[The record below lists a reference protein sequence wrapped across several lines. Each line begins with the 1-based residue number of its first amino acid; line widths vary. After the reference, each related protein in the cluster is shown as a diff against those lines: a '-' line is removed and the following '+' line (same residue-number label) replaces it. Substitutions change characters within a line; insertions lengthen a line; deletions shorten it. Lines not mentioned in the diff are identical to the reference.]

1 MMTMHFSSFFV
12 IFGANHI
19 KNSAKIQTEHIRQ
32 REQRLRA
39 DAGHGGGHHRRKPQN
54 QIWNQRRIPHAHAHN
69 IDGHIYVHSH
79 PFSGTSNNPGHSHT
93 PQQFQLIAHLSLLVM
108 MVATLVAFA
117 LRLLGVSFIFKTQKP
132 AVRQDAPIRIYG
144 LRAPPVC

>member
-1 MMTMHFSSFFV
+1 MRFVFRILHPQFVCISYDDNAFFIFFRYLWSQSYIVRKYKRNIGAVLLLVLFAWYWSSVTLF
-12 IFGANHI
+12 
-19 KNSAKIQTEHIRQ
+19 
-32 REQRLRA
+32 
-39 DAGHGGGHHRRKPQN
+39 P
-54 QIWNQRRIPHAHAHN
+54 HAHN

>member
-1 MMTMHFSSFFV
+1 MRYCYWYSFAWYWSSVTLF
-12 IFGANHI
+12 
-19 KNSAKIQTEHIRQ
+19 
-32 REQRLRA
+32 
-39 DAGHGGGHHRRKPQN
+39 P
-54 QIWNQRRIPHAHAHN
+54 HAHN

-132 AVRQDAPIRIYG
+132 AVLAGRSDSGFTGCVHLPSADTHSILERDGLLPAPVAMYMYQ
-144 LRAPPVC
+144 

>member
-19 KNSAKIQTEHIRQ
+19 KNSAKIQTEHRCGIATGT
-32 REQRLRA
+32 LRMV
-39 DAGHGGGHHRRKPQN
+39 RSSVTLFP
-54 QIWNQRRIPHAHAHN
+54 HAHN

>member
-1 MMTMHFSSFFV
+1 MLLVLFAWYWSSVTLF
-12 IFGANHI
+12 
-19 KNSAKIQTEHIRQ
+19 
-32 REQRLRA
+32 
-39 DAGHGGGHHRRKPQN
+39 P
-54 QIWNQRRIPHAHAHN
+54 HAHN

-93 PQQFQLIAHLSLLVM
+93 RLWAPVRVKNCTAKAAVQFFSM
-108 MVATLVAFA
+108 T
-117 LRLLGVSFIFKTQKP
+117 RLLGVSFIFKTQKP

>member
-1 MMTMHFSSFFV
+1 MRKYKRNIGAVLLLVLFAWYWSSVTLF
-12 IFGANHI
+12 
-19 KNSAKIQTEHIRQ
+19 
-32 REQRLRA
+32 
-39 DAGHGGGHHRRKPQN
+39 P
-54 QIWNQRRIPHAHAHN
+54 HAHN

-144 LRAPPVC
+144 LRAPPTADTHSILNGTGLLPAPVAMYMYQ

>member
-1 MMTMHFSSFFV
+1 MLLVLFAWYWSSVTLF
-12 IFGANHI
+12 
-19 KNSAKIQTEHIRQ
+19 
-32 REQRLRA
+32 
-39 DAGHGGGHHRRKPQN
+39 P
-54 QIWNQRRIPHAHAHN
+54 HAHN

-117 LRLLGVSFIFKTQKP
+117 LRLLGVSFIFKTQNRPSGRTLRSGFTGCVHLPSADTHSILNGTGLLP
-132 AVRQDAPIRIYG
+132 A
-144 LRAPPVC
+144 PVAMYMYQ

>member
-1 MMTMHFSSFFV
+1 MLLVLFAWYWSSVTLF
-12 IFGANHI
+12 
-19 KNSAKIQTEHIRQ
+19 
-32 REQRLRA
+32 
-39 DAGHGGGHHRRKPQN
+39 P
-54 QIWNQRRIPHAHAHN
+54 HAHN

-79 PFSGTSNNPGHSHT
+79 PFSGTSK
-93 PQQFQLIAHLSLLVM
+93 QFQLIAHLSLLVM

>member
-1 MMTMHFSSFFV
+1 MLLVLFAWYWSSVTLF
-12 IFGANHI
+12 
-19 KNSAKIQTEHIRQ
+19 
-32 REQRLRA
+32 
-39 DAGHGGGHHRRKPQN
+39 P
-54 QIWNQRRIPHAHAHN
+54 HAHN

-132 AVRQDAPIRIYG
+132 AGRTLRSGFTGCVHLPSADTHSILNGTGLLPAPVAMYMYQ
-144 LRAPPVC
+144 

>member
-1 MMTMHFSSFFV
+1 MRKYKRNIGAVLLLVLFAWYWSSVTLF
-12 IFGANHI
+12 
-19 KNSAKIQTEHIRQ
+19 
-32 REQRLRA
+32 
-39 DAGHGGGHHRRKPQN
+39 P
-54 QIWNQRRIPHAHAHN
+54 HAHN

-117 LRLLGVSFIFKTQKP
+117 LRLLGVSFFQNAKTGRP
-132 AVRQDAPIRIYG
+132 AGRSDPD
-144 LRAPPVC
+144 LRAACTSRLLIHIPFWNGTGLLPAPVAMYMYQ

>member
-1 MMTMHFSSFFV
+1 MRKYKRNIGAVLLLVLFAWYWSSVTLF
-12 IFGANHI
+12 
-19 KNSAKIQTEHIRQ
+19 
-32 REQRLRA
+32 
-39 DAGHGGGHHRRKPQN
+39 P
-54 QIWNQRRIPHAHAHN
+54 HAHN

-93 PQQFQLIAHLSLLVM
+93 QFQLIAHLSLLVM

>member
-1 MMTMHFSSFFV
+1 VRKYKRNIGAVLLLVLFAWYWSSVTLF
-12 IFGANHI
+12 
-19 KNSAKIQTEHIRQ
+19 
-32 REQRLRA
+32 
-39 DAGHGGGHHRRKPQN
+39 P
-54 QIWNQRRIPHAHAHN
+54 HAHN

-132 AVRQDAPIRIYG
+132 AVRQDAPIRIYR

>member
-1 MMTMHFSSFFV
+1 VRKYKRNIGADRKSTRLNSS
-12 IFGANHI
+12 
-19 KNSAKIQTEHIRQ
+19 
-32 REQRLRA
+32 
-39 DAGHGGGHHRRKPQN
+39 HHLFPVDVGIRRK
-54 QIWNQRRIPHAHAHN
+54 
-69 IDGHIYVHSH
+69 GHIYVHSH

>member
-1 MMTMHFSSFFV
+1 MRKYKRNIGAVLLLVLFAWYWSSVTLF
-12 IFGANHI
+12 
-19 KNSAKIQTEHIRQ
+19 
-32 REQRLRA
+32 
-39 DAGHGGGHHRRKPQN
+39 P
-54 QIWNQRRIPHAHAHN
+54 HAHN

-144 LRAPPVC
+144 LRAHSILNGTGLLPAPVAMYMYQ

>member
-1 MMTMHFSSFFV
+1 MLLVLFAWYWSSV
-12 IFGANHI
+12 
-19 KNSAKIQTEHIRQ
+19 T
-32 REQRLRA
+32 
-39 DAGHGGGHHRRKPQN
+39 
-54 QIWNQRRIPHAHAHN
+54 
-69 IDGHIYVHSH
+69 HIYVHSH

>member
-1 MMTMHFSSFFV
+1 MRKYKRNIGAVLLLVLFAWYWSSVTLF
-12 IFGANHI
+12 
-19 KNSAKIQTEHIRQ
+19 
-32 REQRLRA
+32 
-39 DAGHGGGHHRRKPQN
+39 P
-54 QIWNQRRIPHAHAHN
+54 HAHN

-117 LRLLGVSFIFKTQKP
+117 LRLLGVSFIFKTQNRPSGRTLRSGFTGCVHLPSADTHSILNGTGLLP
-132 AVRQDAPIRIYG
+132 A
-144 LRAPPVC
+144 PVAMYMYQ